1 MTITIKFVKYL
12 PKLVNEV
19 EKDKVGSSEYKS
31 VKKMEI
37 KCLQFQL
44 TQKIEICLN
53 LDLKIC
59 LSLNKFKVLVLQ
71 RNQTF

>member
-37 KCLQFQL
+37 KCLQF
-44 TQKIEICLN
+44 
-53 LDLKIC
+53 
-59 LSLNKFKVLVLQ
+59 
-71 RNQTF
+71 